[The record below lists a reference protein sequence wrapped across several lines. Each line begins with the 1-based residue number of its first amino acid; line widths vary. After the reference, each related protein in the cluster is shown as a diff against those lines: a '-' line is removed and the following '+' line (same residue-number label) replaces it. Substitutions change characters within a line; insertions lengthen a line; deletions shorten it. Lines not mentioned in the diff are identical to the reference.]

1 MIIDLS
7 CPIELR
13 GYELLNDDNG
23 SVRAYIRLFNLSDKH
38 ITAYSATVSWF
49 NALTRARVT
58 ESISVD
64 ECVIEPE
71 SMFKL
76 IHSTKNI
83 ARIDHVE
90 MYFASVVF
98 EDGTAWQP
106 FDGDLIDI
114 GEQKRLAGA
123 ELDRLK
129 AVAGADAVQY
139 PQVQK
144 EYWRCVC
151 GRVNLL
157 SQDACARCKRDRN
170 EVLKKL
176 NEKAVNA
183 ADVPGGK
190 SAEVKIHRSVYK
202 KEEKHPVRTL
212 LKVLLVILLIAAAA
226 YLGFRFGAGDLGD
239 SAEPDG
245 SGYNDKYIRNQSLA
259 YSESYLSGSYSA
271 LLLRQSTR
279 GQSMQF

>member
-1 MIIDLS
+1 MIVDLS

-38 ITAYSATVSWF
+38 IVAYSATVSWF

-71 SMFKL
+71 SAFKL

-90 MYFASVVF
+90 MYFAGVTF
-98 EDGTAWQP
+98 EDGSTWQP
-106 FDGDLIDI
+106 SDGDLIEI

-123 ELDRLK
+123 ELDALK
-129 AVAGADAVQY
+129 AIAGADAVQY

-144 EYWRCVC
+144 DYWRCVC

-157 SQDACARCKRDRN
+157 TQDACMRCKRDRG

-176 NEKAVNA
+176 NAKAVHA
-183 ADVPGGK
+183 ADASHAGEG
-190 SAEVKIHRSVYK
+190 VKIHKSVYK
-202 KEEKHPVRTL
+202 KEEKHPGRTL
-212 LKVLLVILLIAAAA
+212 LKVLVVLLLIIAAA
-226 YLGFRFGAGDLGD
+226 YLGFRFGSGGFDD
-239 SAEPDG
+239 SSEPDAG
-245 SGYNDKYIRNQSLA
+245 SGYSDKFIYDRPSA
-259 YSESYLSGSYSA
+259 YSDSYLSGSYSA
-271 LLLRQSTR
+271 LRLRQSTR